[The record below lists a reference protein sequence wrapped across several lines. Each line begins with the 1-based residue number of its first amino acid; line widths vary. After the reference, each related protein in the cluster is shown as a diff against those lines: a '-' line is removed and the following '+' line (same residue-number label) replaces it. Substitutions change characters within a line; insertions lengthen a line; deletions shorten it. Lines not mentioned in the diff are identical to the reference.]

1 MRPEGKMSANII
13 TECTAVHGLKQNQS
27 QTQKFSVFHCGDRL
41 EQIKPSQ
48 YLTQTYSTK
57 PEGNQLVT

>member
-13 TECTAVHGLKQNQS
+13 TECTAVHRLKQK
-27 QTQKFSVFHCGDRL
+27 QKQKLSVFHCGDRL